1 MLESITRSERV
12 IIVEDD
18 GIRSVIIGPRQR
30 LRPAFFVALACVG
43 TALAL
48 LGWGMTAARLA
59 EAHRTAAFLEQGA
72 ESLAAQLDDSR
83 RQISALSG
91 VLDQARGSL
100 GQALADSGSMTE
112 RLAAADQSLRAV
124 DSMTR
129 DAAARRAQAALA
141 AIDQLASQPLI
152 PSDSVPERTSG
163 LALALAEAQAESA
176 RLRSET
182 GSARDERD
190 GMAAKVDAV
199 ERQMEAMAEGQVAL
213 LSRLSEHADLRIG
226 AIETALKDTGIN
238 LDRVLRELERGRF
251 GMGGPL
257 VPLPQALPPQAEQ
270 AMAQLEAK
278 LDRQARL
285 RALHELLP
293 LSAPV
298 DDFYVSSGFGG
309 RRDPMTNQWARHDG
323 LDLVARLGTPVMA
336 TAPGKVVEVGWDEGY
351 GRSVIVDHGFGI
363 RTRYAHLEKA
373 TVKEGDALAYG
384 QVLGALGNSG
394 RSSGPHVHYEVLID
408 GKPVDPLRFMEKGRH
423 VCEG

>member
-1 MLESITRSERV
+1 M

-30 LRPAFFVALACVG
+30 LRPAFFVALACAG

-124 DSMTR
+124 DGMTR

-199 ERQMEAMAEGQVAL
+199 ERQMAAMAEGQVAL
-213 LSRLSEHADLRIG
+213 LSHLSERADLRIG
-226 AIETALKDTGIN
+226 AIEAAIKDTGIN
-238 LDRVLRELERGRF
+238 VERALKELERSRF

-257 VPLPQALPPQAEQ
+257 LPLPPAAFPPATGEAL
-270 AMAQLEAK
+270 AQLEAK

-298 DDFYVSSGFGG
+298 NDFYVSSGFGG
-309 RRDPMTNQWARHDG
+309 RRDPMTSQWARHDG
-323 LDLVARLGTPVMA
+323 LDLVARIGTPVTA
-336 TAPGKVVEVGWDEGY
+336 TAAGKVLEVGWDDGY
-351 GRSVIVDHGFGI
+351 GRFVIVDHGMGL

-373 TVKEGDALAYG
+373 TVKVGDELALG
-384 QVLGALGNSG
+384 QTLGALGNSG
-394 RSSGPHVHYEVLID
+394 RSSGPHVHYEVLVD